1 MALILGRELPPSLRA
16 PVESLRFDIQIARIP
31 EISGREIVFRGFGGD
46 RKVGKML
53 DWPPDMPIMP
63 PDSSSIDSI
72 VRRNLGLLG
81 RVPHQVS
88 LPHLT
93 GAAHCMSQQTQGKG
107 L

>member
-1 MALILGRELPPSLRA
+1 
-16 PVESLRFDIQIARIP
+16 
-31 EISGREIVFRGFGGD
+31 
-46 RKVGKML
+46 ML

-72 VRRNLGLLG
+72 VRRNLGLPG

-93 GAAHCMSQQTQGKG
+93 GAAHPMSQQTQGKG